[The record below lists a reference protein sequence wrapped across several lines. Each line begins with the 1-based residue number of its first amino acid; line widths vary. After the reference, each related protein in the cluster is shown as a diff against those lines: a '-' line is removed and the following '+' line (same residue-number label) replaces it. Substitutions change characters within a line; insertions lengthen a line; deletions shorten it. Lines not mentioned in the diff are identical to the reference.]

1 MGKQKDTLLYRLKTL
16 YESGGSYHRLGDNV
30 IVAVNAHHPPQQ
42 NQNQHQVSLDY
53 VAEYKSTTPS
63 TQALPLHLYQAVN
76 QCYLHM
82 RRTAIDQSILLRF
95 VYCTSPIILHAL
107 Y

>member
-1 MGKQKDTLLYRLKTL
+1 MKNKKDTLLYRLKTL

-30 IVAVNAHHPPQQ
+30 IVAINSNQPQQ
-42 NQNQHQVSLDY
+42 HQHSIDY
-53 VAEYKSTTPS
+53 VAEYKNTSLS
-63 TQALPLHLYQAVN
+63 TQLPFHLYQTVN

-95 VYCTSPIILHAL
+95 VYCVRSPIICILQL